1 MKAARIQAFKE
12 TFANKVVVPES
23 LKAFVIGC
31 HHNLPMH
38 GHQGRKR
45 TEQMIGARY
54 YWKGMSKD
62 IRKWI
67 QACSGCSV
75 RKTPRPMHAGFTEIT
90 QSTRPWQTVGID
102 IVGTLPT
109 TKAGNKWILSIVDHF
124 SRWPIAI
131 AIPDRESATI
141 AQALFD
147 NLISVHGSPEKI
159 VSDQGKEFISKG
171 MEELCKRWGIRKVT
185 TGGYNPTGN
194 AACERFHKYLNAS
207 MTILRSKNDPSDWDT
222 YLQAVLFSYRVSVND
237 ATGYSPYYLIS
248 GRMPTVPID
257 LAFPLRHEVY
267 NSKREYVEKITHR
280 LNAAFELAARQQYA
294 AAVDNERRAPVRTTP
309 SFKSGDFLYVW
320 ARSSRE
326 QHVKKPDGKTTTL
339 PKKWVNPWVGPF
351 EMVRWQGTRYCV
363 LNCGGKEKVFSVDRL
378 SKHQQWDEIHPNTYK
393 WELQAHVLDRERRNL
408 LKGSIGQDLDDEDIE
423 EEDGWI
429 KENPQAGDIVVFNV
443 KASKENPLQF
453 GLGLIKEISIGEK
466 GKIHFQWMGN
476 FKMQESKPFL
486 PCWEDSKKVIYY
498 KNSPQHKSHKG
509 VMGRDTQTKIK
520 IQDAI
525 MIGEKDG
532 ILNSINQKIH
542 SKVLNQIKEHLLK
555 AQAEEVQNMTKK
567 SQRRKNE

>member
-1 MKAARIQAFKE
+1 MQ
-12 TFANKVVVPES
+12 
-23 LKAFVIGC
+23 
-31 HHNLPMH
+31 
-38 GHQGRKR
+38 
-45 TEQMIGARY
+45 
-54 YWKGMSKD
+54 
-62 IRKWI
+62 
-67 QACSGCSV
+67 
-75 RKTPRPMHAGFTEIT
+75 
-90 QSTRPWQTVGID
+90 
-102 IVGTLPT
+102 
-109 TKAGNKWILSIVDHF
+109 
-124 SRWPIAI
+124 
-131 AIPDRESATI
+131 
-141 AQALFD
+141 
-147 NLISVHGSPEKI
+147 
-159 VSDQGKEFISKG
+159 
-171 MEELCKRWGIRKVT
+171 ELCKRWGIRKVA

-267 NSKREYVEKITHR
+267 SNKQEYVEKITHR
-280 LNAAFELAARQQYA
+280 LNAAFELAAKQQYA

-339 PKKWVNPWVGPF
+339 PRKWVNPWVGPF
-351 EMVRWQGTRYCV
+351 EMVKWQGTRYCV
-363 LNCGGKEKVFSVDRL
+363 LNCSGKEKAFSVDRL

-393 WELQAHVLDRERRNL
+393 WELQAHILDKKRRNL
-408 LKGSIGQDLDDEDIE
+408 LKGVSGQDLSDEDIGE
-423 EEDGWI
+423 EEVWI
-429 KENPQAGDIVVFNV
+429 KANPQAGDIVVFNV

-453 GLGLIKEISIGEK
+453 GLGLIKEISIGDK

-498 KNSPQHKSHKG
+498 KSSPQHKSHKG

-542 SKVLNQIKEHLLK
+542 SKVLNQIKDHLLK
-555 AQAEEVQNMTKK
+555 AQAEEV
-567 SQRRKNE
+567 